1 MHPKPLAL
9 LLMIL
14 SLCSASLANALSLSD
29 DGIVVDDGA
38 KGQVTLR
45 YPRPCDAA
53 KKPIKISEK
62 KVDGQTAT
70 LKFEGGGSSVVDIS
84 SGAIVVKSSDIPDT
98 TKFFQASVVLPF
110 AYTEGGSYT
119 TGDDVV
125 PFPKEKAEKVNVA
138 QGNQRNFTIKS
149 AAGGKVSI
157 TVPQHGFQQL
167 QDHRYYGDA
176 KQFQWTVWIN
186 HYPEAGSFTI
196 QIDDEAVPKPAP
208 KPKAAAPKAEKT
220 EMVKPVVPEQ
230 VKNVDGT
237 ELKKWK
243 DGKKAAFYLAFDDA
257 CPTDLTNVIP
267 ELQKRKIVGTFY
279 VVGGG
284 GLFADQPKWSEAA
297 KSPYVVLANH
307 TFMHKGSPTLE
318 AFEEEVVKCR
328 EAINK
333 RLPNLKPDRLMSY
346 GKPGGVKWGDEV
358 TDAAMKPI
366 LAKHNLID
374 RQPFWGAAIHVKT
387 NADMEKLVDA
397 AIAKGEVGHLDFH
410 GVGGDWLACTME
422 FFNATLDKL
431 EKHRDDLWVIDPI
444 SAHKYAVERKGAELK
459 VIEKGDKQIKISL
472 TTTADPALYD
482 APLTLST
489 RVPAEWKSVL
499 VTQGETK
506 ATVEV
511 KDGVAM
517 YNAMPGSTGIVLSPA
532 P

>member
-1 MHPKPLAL
+1 MQRNPLAMLCAL
-9 LLMIL
+9 LT
-14 SLCSASLANALSLSD
+14 LCSASLANTLSLND
-29 DGIVVDDGA
+29 VGIVIDDGA

-53 KKPIKISEK
+53 KKPIKIAEK
-62 KVDGQTAT
+62 KVDGQAAT

-84 SGAIVVKSSDIPDT
+84 SGAIVVKSTGIPDT
-98 TKFFQASVVLPF
+98 SKFFQTFIVLPL
-110 AYTEGGSYT
+110 AYADGGSYT
-119 TGDDVV
+119 TGDDVI
-125 PFPKEKAEKVNVA
+125 PFPKDKAEKPNLA

-167 QDHRYYGDA
+167 QDHRHYGDA
-176 KQFQWTVWIN
+176 KQFQWTAWIN

-196 QIDDEAVPKPAP
+196 EIGDESPKPAA
-208 KPKAAAPKAEKT
+208 KPKAAAPKSEKT
-220 EMVKPVVPEQ
+220 EMVKPIVPEQ
-230 VKNVDGT
+230 VKSVDGT
-237 ELKKWK
+237 DLLKWK
-243 DGKKAAFYLAFDDA
+243 DGKRAAFYLAFDDA

-279 VVGGG
+279 VPSGG
-284 GLFADQPKWSEAA
+284 GLFADQKKWAEVA

-307 TFMHKGSPTLE
+307 TFMHKGAPTLE
-318 AFEEEVVKCR
+318 AFEDEVTKAR

-333 RLPNLKPDRLMSY
+333 RVPDLKPDRLMAY
-346 GKPGGVKWGDEV
+346 GKPGGVPWGEGV

-374 RQPFWGAAIHVKT
+374 RQPFWGAGIHVKT

-431 EKHRDDLWVIDPI
+431 EKHRDELWVTDTV

-459 VIEKGDKQIKISL
+459 VIEKGDKQIKVSL
-472 TTTADPALYD
+472 TTTADPVLYD

-489 RVPAEWKSVL
+489 KVPADWKSVL

-511 KDGVAM
+511 KNGTAM
-517 YNAMPGSTGIVLSPA
+517 YDAMPGKAEIVLIPA